1 MYISHIEIFSE
12 VVYFQK
18 FKAFDLY
25 CVNDTNIEYIQ
36 VECCCFKKR
45 HFSALLRQENF
56 EYFKNYSQKSAGIC
70 CASVLNN
77 IIIKKANRSV

>member
-1 MYISHIEIFSE
+1 MYMYISHIEIFSE

-36 VECCCFKKR
+36 VECC
-45 HFSALLRQENF
+45 
-56 EYFKNYSQKSAGIC
+56 FKNDIFLPYYVKKISNILKIILKNMQGFV
-70 CASVLNN
+70 VL
-77 IIIKKANRSV
+77 VF

>member
-1 MYISHIEIFSE
+1 MYMYISHIEIFSG

-36 VECCCFKKR
+36 VECCFKNDI
-45 HFSALLRQENF
+45 FLPYF
-56 EYFKNYSQKSAGIC
+56 EYLIILKNLQGFV
-70 CASVLNN
+70 VL
-77 IIIKKANRSV
+77 VF